1 MKRILV
7 LFLVLCAITAHGQ
20 SGKPA
25 TKTET
30 SKPLK
35 VAVYIT
41 GEDTIKL
48 SGFAGDYLVD
58 AIVRSGKYTAVERTY
73 DFLKEL
79 NNEQEY
85 QRTGSVNDEQISKLG
100 RQFGVSLVCIVKVGN
115 VSAEEYYLSARLID
129 VETATVIKS
138 AKPLTFT
145 VDNLSDACENI
156 TKQLF
161 GSDMARTFGK
171 PKKVEQ

>member
-1 MKRILV
+1 MKKILV
-7 LFLVLCAITAHGQ
+7 LLLMLCAVAAHGQ

-25 TKTET
+25 KKTEAP
-30 SKPLK
+30 KPVK

-41 GEDTIKL
+41 GEDTTNLK
-48 SGFAGDYLVD
+48 GFAGDYLTD

-79 NNEQEY
+79 DSEHEY
-85 QRTGSVNDEQISKLG
+85 QRTGSVDDEQISKLG
-100 RQFGVSLVCIVKVGN
+100 RQFGVSLVCVVKV
-115 VSAEEYYLSARLID
+115 SAMNKEYYLSARLID

-138 AKPLTFT
+138 AKPITFIT
-145 VDNLSDACENI
+145 ENLSEACEEV

-161 GSDMARTFGK
+161 GNAMARSFGK
-171 PKKVEQ
+171 PKKVGQ